1 MDELLKIAAANQ
13 QRAREVIRDTDLEA
27 IWQQVGA
34 EPNLVGSLRTGL
46 LMTHRDI
53 DFHIYSSPLR
63 LADSFTA
70 MARLAENSR
79 IRSIT
84 FNNLLDTPDQCLEWH
99 AWYADADDRLWQID
113 MIHMPKGS
121 AYDGYFERVADR
133 IAAVLTDRTRET
145 ILRNPRGG
153 EDHGYRILPGCT
165 ARWRGYLCGIRSL
178 ARRQPRD
185 GDPGVDALTKSGAPS
200 CKGRI
205 GTGSREQGRQWRS
218 TRRRYRAFNTVHR
231 AIRHP
236 RGTQRMTTSPHIKKS
251 NPAGLLFSIGDGTA
265 ARLGRYRHG
274 LSQPGISCW

>member
-63 LADSFTA
+63 LADSFAA

-84 FNNLLDTPDQCLEWH
+84 FNNLLDAPDQCLEWH

-145 ILRNPRGG
+145 ILRLKYETPEAEKIMGIEYYQAVLR
-153 EDHGYRILPGCT
+153 
-165 ARWRGYLCGIRSL
+165 GIRSL

-236 RGTQRMTTSPHIKKS
+236 RGTQRMTTSPQIKKS
-251 NPAGLLFSIGDGTA
+251 NPAGLLFSIGDGTT